1 MGNQCSNEDIGRRI
15 AGLRKQRKLTQAAL
29 ADQIG
34 ATSKHISEI
43 ERGVTGISI
52 DTQVQLS
59 EKLFCSLD
67 YLIKGREY
75 ESVESLLPSHIIE
88 ILHSPDEEEKEILIN
103 YLEMY
108 EKIKRKR
115 Q

>member
-1 MGNQCSNEDIGRRI
+1 MENQCSNEDIDRQI
-15 AGLRKQRKLTQAAL
+15 AGLRKQRKLTQVAL

-75 ESVESLLPSHIIE
+75 ESVESLPHT
-88 ILHSPDEEEKEILIN
+88 
-103 YLEMY
+103 
-108 EKIKRKR
+108 
-115 Q
+115 

>member
-1 MGNQCSNEDIGRRI
+1 MKNQCSNENIGKRI
-15 AGLRKQRKLTQAAL
+15 AQLRKRQNLTQAAL
-29 ADQIG
+29 AEQIG

-52 DTQVQLS
+52 DMQVQLS

-67 YLIKGREY
+67 YLIKGKEF
-75 ESVESLLPSHIIE
+75 ESVDSLIPPYIVD
-88 ILHSPDEEEKEILIN
+88 ILHSQDEAEKALLLE
-103 YLEMY
+103 YLKIY
-108 EKIKRKR
+108 EKISKK